1 MTAANAR
8 GPLDAPAE
16 GDEMTKNTEAE
27 QGSQPQIAIE
37 WALLDIRRE
46 LTSQPLTPERREEIA
61 ACDRL
66 LARLQ
71 RIRGLPPRPP
81 TEKERLLC
89 DKIMA
94 ILDRLAAA

>member
-27 QGSQPQIAIE
+27 QGSQPQSAIE

-46 LTSQPLTPERREEIA
+46 LTS
-61 ACDRL
+61 
-66 LARLQ
+66 
-71 RIRGLPPRPP
+71 
-81 TEKERLLC
+81 
-89 DKIMA
+89 
-94 ILDRLAAA
+94 